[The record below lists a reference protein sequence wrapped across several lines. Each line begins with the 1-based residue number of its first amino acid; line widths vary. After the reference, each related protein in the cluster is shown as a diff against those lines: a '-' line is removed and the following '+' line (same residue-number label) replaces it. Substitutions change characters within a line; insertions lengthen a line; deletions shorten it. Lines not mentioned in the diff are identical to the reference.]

1 MHGHSFYIR
10 EVAIRADGHWPEE
23 RRRQTEQGLV
33 EGRRTTT
40 SPKTATFE
48 LNQLYEHY
56 KRRFDRPVTYF
67 IFARLYSPFSEA
79 IILTYL
85 L

>member
-10 EVAIRADGHWPEE
+10 EVAIRADGHRPEE

-56 KRRFDRPVTYF
+56 KRRFDRPVKLVYF
-67 IFARLYSPFSEA
+67 RKVI
-79 IILTYL
+79 
-85 L
+85 